1 MATAHKTTFP
11 RLTNGF
17 IGTQKQLNCGFFEIH
32 PSTAAEILAHRNVQN
47 RKVAP
52 SKLAQT
58 CDDIREG
65 RFLINGE
72 SVIFSDTGYLLDGQ
86 HRLSGC
92 VETNIPII
100 TLVAFGISEE
110 ARRTIDTGKG
120 RTVGDIA
127 QLGGVADGNNITTIA
142 RLMIAYQRGGGEQLA
157 RTTDI
162 SAGEIL
168 DFIEMTP
175 MIHDLNK
182 WAGHF
187 QKGLVSI
194 MPRTVLAVA
203 RMILEP
209 KFGPGIVQYLE
220 QVGSGESIKAG
231 DPAFSVRRRLF
242 GAKKTRAVSLE
253 AVLRGA
259 VAFYEGRQLSRVE
272 INNRF
277 PAIVG

>member
-1 MATAHKTTFP
+1 MATAFKTSFS
-11 RLTNGF
+11 RLTNAF
-17 IGTQKQLNCGFFEIH
+17 IGTQKSLNCGFFEIH
-32 PSTAAEILAHRNVQN
+32 PATAAEILAHRNVQN
-47 RKVAP
+47 RKVAL

-127 QLGGVADGNNITTIA
+127 QLGGIADGNNITTIA
-142 RLMIAYQRGGGEQLA
+142 RLMIAYQRGGGEQLT

-175 MIHDLNK
+175 EIHDLNK
-182 WAGHF
+182 WAAHY
-187 QKGLVSI
+187 QTGLVSV
-194 MPRTVLAVA
+194 MPRTILAAA

-209 KFGPGIVQYLE
+209 KFGPRIVQYLE

-259 VAFYEGRQLSRVE
+259 VAFHEGRQLSRVE